1 MEDWVLVDTLIW
13 ASFFSKPN
21 SREKRAIDEL
31 IDADRVV
38 LVGPIVAEV
47 LLGFRRKAQAD
58 WVASRLQAAHF
69 VEATWDDWKSA
80 AEIGRELAS
89 KRHELARHDPAHVLV
104 IPEERVDRVHRAV
117 LTLPTLDR
125 PGPSTTKWSSS
136 QRSRPAITK

>member
-58 WVASRLQAAHF
+58 WVASRLRAAHF
-69 VEATWDDWKSA
+69 VETTWDDWKLA

-89 KRHELARHDPAHVLV
+89 KGHAIPVTDLIVAAVAKRTDTAVYSTDPHFDLLPELKRYY
-104 IPEERVDRVHRAV
+104 
-117 LTLPTLDR
+117 
-125 PGPSTTKWSSS
+125 PSL
-136 QRSRPAITK
+136 

>member
-1 MEDWVLVDTLIW
+1 MDDGVLVDTLIW

-89 KRHELARHDPAHVLV
+89 KWHAIPITDLIVAAVAKRTDTAVYSIDPHFDLLPELKRYYPAL
-104 IPEERVDRVHRAV
+104 
-117 LTLPTLDR
+117 
-125 PGPSTTKWSSS
+125 
-136 QRSRPAITK
+136 